1 MDAWLSDHV
10 TRRTPSIQAHV
21 RSPFRHSLHGWRAGP
36 PHGRMAVKP
45 CHSAHP
51 QQSKRTRGFRSMP
64 LSISL
69 VHFPSGRRTRY
80 TPRIGVDQHP
90 GRRSGRVQRG
100 QSVDIS
106 VGVFLQPR
114 HVDLWQG
121 RSISRGGDDHMLEFH
136 VRGSEQGCVISK
148 PLHQR
153 RVGCEH
159 QELRLQKDCAHR
171 RIETRGLG
179 TASPSS
185 LALRTRVGG
194 AVSAGQ

>member
-1 MDAWLSDHV
+1 MVSRSRCTGGALDRLVDAWLSDHV

-80 TPRIGVDQHP
+80 TPKNRRGSASRTAFRQSAAGAVCRYLSRRVPPTKACRLVAGPFHKP
-90 GRRSGRVQRG
+90 RWRRSYA
-100 QSVDIS
+100 
-106 VGVFLQPR
+106 GVPR
-114 HVDLWQG
+114 ARERAGL
-121 RSISRGGDDHMLEFH
+121 
-136 VRGSEQGCVISK
+136 C
-148 PLHQR
+148 HQ
-153 RVGCEH
+153 
-159 QELRLQKDCAHR
+159 QTTAPA
-171 RIETRGLG
+171 TRGL
-179 TASPSS
+179 
-185 LALRTRVGG
+185 
-194 AVSAGQ
+194 